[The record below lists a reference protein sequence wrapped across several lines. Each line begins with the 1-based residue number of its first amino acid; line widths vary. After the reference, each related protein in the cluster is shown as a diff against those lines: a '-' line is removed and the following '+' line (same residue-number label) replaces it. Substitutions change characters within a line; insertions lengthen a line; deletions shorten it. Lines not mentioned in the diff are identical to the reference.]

1 MSRNKLAAMILTGL
15 MAASPFASAQA
26 SDAEWALSLYGWL
39 PTVGVDANT
48 NIPPGGVSTTVN
60 FSNLVDSIN
69 GLFLGHAEVQGE
81 RFGAFGDILYL
92 GIGKTRNFDLF
103 TSDTQIDS
111 GIYELAAVWNVE
123 PERFDGF
130 DVFAGMRYFDVS
142 LDLELDPVNPA
153 FPNVRLDGSDSYL
166 DFMLGARYFGQ
177 LSDRWGYMLR
187 ADGSWGDTDG
197 SMNLSA
203 NLTYKTNSGAWAFG
217 YRYMDVSL
225 PQTHKSLNAA
235 DPDLALDLSL
245 SGPVFS
251 YTWLIK

>member
-1 MSRNKLAAMILTGL
+1 MSKHKLTAMILTGL

-48 NIPPGGVSTTVN
+48 NRPPSGVSGSVN
-60 FSNLVDSIN
+60 FANLVDSIN
-69 GLFLGHAEVQGE
+69 GVFLGHAEVQGE
-81 RFGAFGDILYL
+81 RFGAFGDIVFL
-92 GIGKTRNFDLF
+92 GIGKTRNFDAF
-103 TSDTQIDS
+103 STDTQIDS

-123 PERFDGF
+123 PERYDGF

-153 FPNVRLDGSDSYL
+153 FPTVKLDGSDNYL

-197 SMNLSA
+197 SLNLSA
-203 NLTYKTNSGAWAFG
+203 NLTYKMKSGAWAFG
-217 YRYMDVSL
+217 YRYMEVSL
-225 PQTHKSLNAA
+225 PPTHDAINAA
-235 DPDLALDLSL
+235 NPDLAIDLSL

-251 YTWLIK
+251 YTWLIT